1 VGVQLISPHPDT
13 RVALAWKYQAKPLL
27 TPTEA
32 NFHRVLQSVSDQR
45 CHILCKPRL
54 ADFLDHGGDL
64 TAFNKISQKHVDFLI
79 CRPDDW
85 MPMLAIEL
93 DDASHERAA
102 VKQRDMLV
110 NAIFA
115 QVSIPLVRV
124 HVSEVQMLEALVQ
137 KLSQAWTSRLQNL
150 AKVTRN
156 LSGNTARMLPD
167 RATCQRPPPSQR
179 L

>member
-1 VGVQLISPHPDT
+1 MQLISPHPDT
-13 RVALAWKYQAKPLL
+13 RVALAWKYSAKPLL

-32 NFHRVLQSVSDQR
+32 NFHRVLQSVSDRR

-79 CRPDDW
+79 CRQGDW

-93 DDASHERAA
+93 DDPSHERAA

-115 QVSIPLVRV
+115 QVSIPLVRI
-124 HVSEVQMLEALVQ
+124 HVSEVQMLEALVE
-137 KLSQAWTSRLQNL
+137 KLSQAWTHRLQVL
-150 AKVTRN
+150 GQGMRN
-156 LSGNTARMLPD
+156 LSGNTAGMLPD
-167 RATCQRPPPSQR
+167 RASCQRPLPSQH